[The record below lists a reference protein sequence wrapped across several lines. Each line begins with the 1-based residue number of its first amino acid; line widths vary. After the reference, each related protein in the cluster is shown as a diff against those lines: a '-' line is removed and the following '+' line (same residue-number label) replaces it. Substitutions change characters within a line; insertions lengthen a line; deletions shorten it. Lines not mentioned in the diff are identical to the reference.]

1 MISLPNPTNKMTLTQ
16 DQLYKLTL
24 MYAERVVDNMDMR
37 DLCALA
43 IDTIVDNMND
53 YKESEL
59 MEELSHYY
67 DDDELQELVESVTQE
82 SWIKVTHLQS
92 VLVVWALTTMPK
104 LTTNEV
110 FAKLK
115 VTDFSVFEKPG
126 KNVEKN

>member
-1 MISLPNPTNKMTLTQ
+1 MTLTQ

-82 SWIKVTHLQS
+82 S
-92 VLVVWALTTMPK
+92 
-104 LTTNEV
+104 
-110 FAKLK
+110 
-115 VTDFSVFEKPG
+115 
-126 KNVEKN
+126 

>member
-37 DLCALA
+37 DLCAFA

-82 SWIKVTHLQS
+82 S
-92 VLVVWALTTMPK
+92 
-104 LTTNEV
+104 
-110 FAKLK
+110 
-115 VTDFSVFEKPG
+115 
-126 KNVEKN
+126 